1 MRRTAITLLVS
12 LLIGFG
18 ALPASAMQL
27 FVSHSGAN
35 LTLEVEPSDS
45 VENVKAK
52 IQDRLEIP
60 PSDQI
65 LLFGQVVLEDGM
77 TLSDYNIL
85 ANSTITLQIIDR
97 TPVYVGP
104 VLSLDGLGS
113 ARVGSVVELAGSR
126 LESVTSVKIGSIE
139 VLGLEVTPTL
149 LRFTVPGV
157 GIGSQDVSV
166 TSIYGV
172 ISKANA
178 IEVLHRAVPAGS
190 TSIRRL
196 PNGKVRV
203 AVSNLVGLGKV
214 EIRHNGK
221 VIAWVRATDQSD
233 PKLKSVNGTTAL
245 IRTVS
250 LRQGKNSIE
259 VYLAGEREERKAYTR

>member
-1 MRRTAITLLVS
+1 
-12 LLIGFG
+12 
-18 ALPASAMQL
+18 
-27 FVSHSGAN
+27 
-35 LTLEVEPSDS
+35 
-45 VENVKAK
+45 
-52 IQDRLEIP
+52 
-60 PSDQI
+60 
-65 LLFGQVVLEDGM
+65 
-77 TLSDYNIL
+77 
-85 ANSTITLQIIDR
+85 
-97 TPVYVGP
+97 
-104 VLSLDGLGS
+104 
-113 ARVGSVVELAGSR
+113 
-126 LESVTSVKIGSIE
+126 
-139 VLGLEVTPTL
+139 
-149 LRFTVPGV
+149 V

-196 PNGKVRV
+196 PDGKVRV
-203 AVSNLVGLGKV
+203 AVSNVVGLGKV

-221 VIAWVRATDQSD
+221 VIAWVRAADQTD

-259 VYLAGEREERKAYTR
+259 VYVAGEREERKAYTR

>member
-1 MRRTAITLLVS
+1 
-12 LLIGFG
+12 
-18 ALPASAMQL
+18 
-27 FVSHSGAN
+27 
-35 LTLEVEPSDS
+35 
-45 VENVKAK
+45 
-52 IQDRLEIP
+52 
-60 PSDQI
+60 
-65 LLFGQVVLEDGM
+65 
-77 TLSDYNIL
+77 
-85 ANSTITLQIIDR
+85 
-97 TPVYVGP
+97 
-104 VLSLDGLGS
+104 
-113 ARVGSVVELAGSR
+113 VGSVVELEGSR
-126 LESVTSVKIGSIE
+126 LESVTSVKIGSRE

-196 PNGKVRV
+196 PDGKVRV
-203 AVSNLVGLGKV
+203 AVSNVVGLGKV

-221 VIAWVRATDQSD
+221 VIAWVRAADQTD

-259 VYLAGEREERKAYTR
+259 VYVAGEREERKAYTR